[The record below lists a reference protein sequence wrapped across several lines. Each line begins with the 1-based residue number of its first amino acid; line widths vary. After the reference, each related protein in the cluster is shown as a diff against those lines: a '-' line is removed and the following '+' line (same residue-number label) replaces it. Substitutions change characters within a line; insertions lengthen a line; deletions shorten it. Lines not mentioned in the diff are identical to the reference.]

1 MLETIKLILQLVPII
16 LELVKAIEAQ
26 IPEGG
31 QGKAK
36 LDFIQTVLTQ
46 AYPQIVDI
54 WGMVE
59 KIVSSA
65 VTLYNATRSFQKII
79 VV

>member
-16 LELVKAIEAQ
+16 LELVKAIETQ

-36 LDFIQTVLTQ
+36 LEFIETVLTQ
-46 AYPQIVDI
+46 AYPQITNI

-59 KIVSSA
+59 KIISSA
-65 VTLYNATRSFQKII
+65 VALYNTTGVFKK
-79 VV
+79 